1 LTKSLIQ
8 LLQKAIYWSGLTSA
22 EDIKLFKK
30 SLSNQLKFWLLAVS
44 IGFIAGFAAVG
55 FRQGIEV
62 LQGLL
67 YGSTEAGSFIK
78 FVEKLA
84 WYWKISIPM
93 CGGLIVGII
102 LHRYTADGRAKSV
115 ADVIQDAA
123 LNNGKINQGGGIASA
138 FASLLLLGREDHQG
152 EKVL

>member
-1 LTKSLIQ
+1 MTKSLIQ
-8 LLQKAIYWSGLTSA
+8 LLHLAIYWSGLTSA
-22 EDIKLFKK
+22 EGIKLFKR

-102 LHRYTADGRAKSV
+102 LH
-115 ADVIQDAA
+115 
-123 LNNGKINQGGGIASA
+123 L
-138 FASLLLLGREDHQG
+138 SLIHI
-152 EKVL
+152 